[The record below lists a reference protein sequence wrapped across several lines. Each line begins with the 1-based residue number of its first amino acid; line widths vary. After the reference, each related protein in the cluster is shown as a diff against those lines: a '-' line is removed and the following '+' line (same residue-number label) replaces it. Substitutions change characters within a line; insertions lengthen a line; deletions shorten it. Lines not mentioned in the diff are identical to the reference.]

1 MFSQSSE
8 SSESRVAA
16 LQVPGSCSVAAFLEH
31 YEFLKVIGRGGYG
44 QVSLALHRLS
54 GAQVA
59 VKALDLEVENIPA
72 FNEPKIMM
80 SLEHPN
86 VVQLFHV
93 IGTESTIYMVM
104 EHVGGGRLLD
114 HITRGMQVEE
124 VRRVFRQILC
134 AVGYL
139 HDKGIVHRDLKPE
152 NIMLD
157 TRGQVKLI
165 DFGAATWFSAG
176 EKLRRVWGT
185 LPYLAP
191 EGVLR
196 QEYEGP
202 PMDVWS
208 LGVILYFMLTRS
220 LPFDSTSSED
230 LLKRITHARYRVP
243 DSVPVGARRLIH
255 SILTVK
261 PPKRPTV
268 KQISG
273 HPWLKQGGE
282 CVPQQSSEG
291 LPKHPD
297 PQIMALLVD
306 NGLDPYQTWVSLAK
320 RKFDAGMANYLI
332 LQHQESQGGE
342 CMFPAQP
349 VPRRVRLSSCPAG
362 LSRGPVLPRR
372 STSEPALGA
381 LPLPHKRRLP
391 EEAEQPGQVGIR
403 RASLPALPRDFQPA
417 EAPPPDEASQSSS
430 VSYLPS
436 RWKRLVRLVETVR
449 SSSAQDV
456 SPEQPREPRK
466 SWTRRIA
473 NCVQRLCC
481 CCMPRVRVRN
491 RVFPRVRRKSEPEPD
506 QETFSGSEVEVES

>member
-1 MFSQSSE
+1 MFSLSGESSE
-8 SSESRVAA
+8 SSVAA
-16 LQVPGSCSVAAFLEH
+16 LQVPGSCSMSAFMEH
-31 YEFLKVIGRGGYG
+31 YEFMKVIGRGGYG

-59 VKALDLEVENIPA
+59 VKTLALEVGNIPA

-104 EHVGGGRLLD
+104 EHVGGGRLLE

-124 VRRVFRQILC
+124 VQRVFRQIVC
-134 AVGYL
+134 AVGYC

-157 TRGQVKLI
+157 TRGNVKLI
-165 DFGAATWFSAG
+165 DFGAATWFRAG
-176 EKLRRVWGT
+176 EKLRRFWGT

-191 EGVLR
+191 ESVLR

-202 PMDVWS
+202 PVDVWS
-208 LGVILYFMLTRS
+208 LGVILYFMLTQS
-220 LPFDSTSSED
+220 LPFNSTSSED
-230 LLKRITHARYRVP
+230 LLMRITHTRYNVP
-243 DSVPVGARRLIH
+243 DSVPVRAGRLIH

-268 KQISG
+268 KQISR
-273 HPWLKQGGE
+273 HPWLKQDGE
-282 CVPQQSSEG
+282 RVPQQHSEA

-320 RKFDAGMANYLI
+320 RKFDARMANYLI
-332 LQHQESQGGE
+332 LQHQKSQGVE
-342 CMFPAQP
+342 CMFPGKP

-372 STSEPALGA
+372 STSEPALQA
-381 LPLPHKRRLP
+381 LPLPHKHQLP
-391 EEAEQPGQVGIR
+391 EAAKQPGQVGIR
-403 RASLPALPRDFQPA
+403 RASLPALPLDFHPA
-417 EAPPPDEASQSSS
+417 EAPPPDEASQSHS
-430 VSYLPS
+430 VSYLPN
-436 RWKRLVRLVETVR
+436 RWKRLLRLVETVGI
-449 SSSAQDV
+449 SSFQDE

-473 NCVQRLCC
+473 DYVQRLCC
-481 CCMPRVRVRN
+481 CMPRVRN
-491 RVFPRVRRKSEPEPD
+491 RVFPRVHRRSEPEPD
-506 QETFSGSEVEVES
+506 Q